1 MQRNGLFR
9 DTKNSNAAAQAYV
22 DLAKQFN
29 ITPSELALAWCD
41 QVKGVTS
48 TIIGA
53 TTMKQLE
60 ENIAAFNI
68 ELPKQLLVE
77 ITNTLKKYP
86 APF

>member
-9 DTKNSNAAAQAYV
+9 DTENSNAAAQAYV

-53 TTMKQLE
+53 TTLNQLE
-60 ENIAAFNI
+60 ENISAFKI
-68 ELPKQLLVE
+68 ELPEALISEINNILKQ
-77 ITNTLKKYP
+77 YP